1 MKKINMLIMSSLLG
15 IFFSLPAMAVT
26 PGEPGGTSTAR
37 LDMSVT
43 LLPEAQVSGLTN
55 IVTNDWK
62 DSPRGF
68 YSAPSSFCV
77 YSTQASN
84 AYYITVQ
91 GANTATELPTG
102 YTYRLNN
109 PLFGSTDHFAYAVA
123 FQTIAPT
130 IGTAVDLVNGQKY
143 QTSFAGSDVPDCGG
157 VNNAAFTLHYI
168 SSKGPMK
175 PVTNGLYTDVLTVTV
190 TPV

>member
-15 IFFSLPAMAVT
+15 VLLSLPAMAVT
-26 PGEPGGTSTAR
+26 QGGPGGTSTAS

-55 IVTNDWK
+55 IVTNDWNN
-62 DSPRGF
+62 SLQGF

-77 YSTQASN
+77 YSTQANN
-84 AYYITVQ
+84 AYKITVQ
-91 GANTATELPTG
+91 GANTATNLPAG

-109 PLFGSTDHFAYAVA
+109 PLFGSTDHFAYAVS

-130 IGTAVDLVNGQKY
+130 IGRAVELLNGQQD
-143 QTSFAGSDVPDCGG
+143 QTSFAGSDVPNCGG

-168 SSKGPMK
+168 SAQGSRA
-175 PVTNGLYTDVLTVTV
+175 VTNGLYTDVLTVTV